1 MTSKSTFIELY
12 VKAVSKSLQNH
23 MNMENIPDMTADAC
37 AIVLDSY
44 GILKIGLAGPPGSPA
59 FMFRQLLRDGRDGLI
74 PLVTGAEQAN
84 KRGEWI
90 IKRV

>member
-1 MTSKSTFIELY
+1 MSAKHTFVELY
-12 VKAVSKSLQNH
+12 VKAVSKCLQNH

-44 GILKIGLAGPPGSPA
+44 GILKIGLAGPPGAPA

-74 PLVTGAEQAN
+74 PLVTGGEQAT

-90 IKRV
+90 IRKV